1 LGNAEDLQVE
11 GIITLEACIKNESDP
26 RPGQRLMPHR
36 NIIAHGHD
44 RVTEVF
50 LRVNLFSMEYEVG
63 TWIGSTD
70 STYMASAK
78 IGISDFGKWIHLAGV
93 FDGASWR
100 LYRNGHLVGDAC
112 VCVIIA

>member
-1 LGNAEDLQVE
+1 ME

-26 RPGQRLMPHR
+26 RAGQRLMPHR

-63 TWIGSTD
+63 TWIGETD

-78 IGISDFGKWIHLAGV
+78 IGISDFGKWIHLAGADS
-93 FDGASWR
+93 FLFIW
-100 LYRNGHLVGDAC
+100 NGSELFQTNICLPGRDC
-112 VCVIIA
+112 YKN